1 MGGVTGG
8 KDSRATERVVR
19 KALILD
25 VSGLDNSYPA
35 ELLLSKGDEMIG
47 WIPSTIPVFLDNI
60 QHILN

>member
-1 MGGVTGG
+1 M
-8 KDSRATERVVR
+8 R